1 MKYLQKTLTLSLSAM
16 LTCAALSASDKKVPV
31 EATVEAATEVAAPT
45 VGGMPLTI
53 NVDVPVEQTG
63 GQKVKLIHVAMLSDV
78 EGNNEFKRN
87 VSIMQRH
94 QENIQALQRTVQT
107 VEDEELKA
115 SLEEEL
121 QSAVDRLN
129 SDNKKMVDAYGF
141 SLTRRYEQVVEKS
154 HIYMYVTEEEAE
166 EFLKQVDQAG
176 KAVDAAEAED
186 SAGAE

>member
-1 MKYLQKTLTLSLSAM
+1 MNYIHKTISLSLS
-16 LTCAALSASDKKVPV
+16 LLCTCAALSASDKKDPIA
-31 EATVEAATEVAAPT
+31 ATVEAAAESAKVAPT

-53 NVDVPVEQTG
+53 DVDVPAEQTG

-87 VSIMQRH
+87 VGIMQRH

-115 SLEEEL
+115 SLEAEL
-121 QSAVDRLN
+121 EKAVDRLN
-129 SDNKKMVDAYGF
+129 SDNQKMVDAYGF

-166 EFLKQVDQAG
+166 DFMKQVEEG
-176 KAVDAAEAED
+176 KAAKVEESQAE
-186 SAGAE
+186 

>member
-1 MKYLQKTLTLSLSAM
+1 MNYLHKTLTLSLS
-16 LTCAALSASDKKVPV
+16 LLFSCTALSASEKKAPV
-31 EATVEAATEVAAPT
+31 AATEAVAEVPT

-53 NVDVPVEQTG
+53 DVDVPVEQTG

-78 EGNNEFKRN
+78 KGNNEFKRN
-87 VSIMQRH
+87 VGILQRH
-94 QENIQALQRTVQT
+94 QENIQALQRTIQT

-166 EFLKQVDQAG
+166 TFLNR
-176 KAVDAAEAED
+176 VDAAEELEGTEAE
-186 SAGAE
+186 